1 MPCEQGKQ
9 GQDGGKKCEITAHY
23 ASSWVRCLIL
33 RLYTI
38 LDFSARD
45 LNGVLRAYN
54 STARLRSFG
63 IFNTKVIGFTI
74 AP

>member
-1 MPCEQGKQ
+1 MPTEQGKQ
-9 GQDGGKKCEITAHY
+9 GQDGGKKCAITAHY
-23 ASSWVRCLIL
+23 ASSRLRCLIL

-45 LNGVLRAYN
+45 LNGVSRQYN
-54 STARLRSFG
+54 STARLRSLG
-63 IFNTKVIGFTI
+63 ICNTKVIGFMF